1 MIDAMKTRLF
11 AITLVALA
19 ATLTAQ
25 PRTIPGF
32 TPTGSNP
39 QGRAEYRHDA
49 TGIVFIL
56 VPGGTFR
63 MGSPEDEEGRFPTEG
78 PLRTVTVKPFL
89 LAKTE
94 LTQGAW
100 RAAMK
105 SAPWRGVNY
114 ARWGESFPATDI
126 SWDDTQAFCKRTG
139 LRAPSEAEWEY
150 ACRAGTTTR
159 FSYGD
164 DETILGDYAWI
175 EANTWDIG
183 ERYVRRVASKKPNPW
198 GFYDMHGHVWEW
210 CEDHWHPNY
219 EGAPADG
226 SPRLDSKARVP
237 MRVQRGGS
245 WLYGPWNCRSAS
257 RIRNVPGFRNG
268 HLGFRPACSV
278 P

>member
-1 MIDAMKTRLF
+1 MKTRSLT
-11 AITLVALA
+11 AVLLVLVATTTA
-19 ATLTAQ
+19 AFAQ
-25 PRTIPGF
+25 PRAIRGF
-32 TPTGSNP
+32 TPTGTNP

-49 TGIVFIL
+49 TGLVFIL

-63 MGSPEDEEGRFPTEG
+63 MGSPADEEGRFPTEG
-78 PLRTVTVKPFL
+78 PVRTVSVQPFL

-100 RAAMK
+100 RAVMK
-105 SAPWRGVNY
+105 STPWRGLNF
-114 ARWGESFPATDI
+114 ARSGDAFPATDI
-126 SWDDTQAFCKRTG
+126 SWDDVQTYCKRTG

-159 FSYGD
+159 FSFGD
-164 DETILGDYAWI
+164 DESVLGDYAWI
-175 EANTWDIG
+175 ESNTWDTG
-183 ERYVRRVASKKPNPW
+183 ERYVRPVASKKPNPW

-210 CEDHWHPNY
+210 CEDRWHPSY
-219 EGAPADG
+219 DGAPADAR
-226 SPRLDSKARVP
+226 PWLDGDGP

-257 RIRNVPGFRNG
+257 RIRNVPTFRNG
-268 HLGFRPACSV
+268 HLGFRPACSL